1 MNTIKPFAIINV
13 RLNSKRLKEKILKK
27 IKNKT
32 ILEYLINQVKKSQ
45 IKNNFIINT
54 SKHKTNEKLINFCK
68 KKKWFGWK

>member
-32 ILEYLINQVKKSQ
+32 ILEYLIDQVKNLK
-45 IKNNFIINT
+45 
-54 SKHKTNEKLINFCK
+54 
-68 KKKWFGWK
+68 